1 MPRACAIPW
10 GFKSEPG
17 GGRADAG
24 QRMAGNAWLG
34 TLALAET
41 ASMPRGALS
50 GRPRQTSGQQQ
61 EFDSVDS
68 IESDSSNQILGS
80 AILETSRIL
89 RPHRSGS
96 KKSKKLLCKKF
107 RESCSCS
114 CQELDRLSFQRKRF
128 SPCSFSARQQAAAQ
142 LSLSGKIEPRS
153 IAQGLPVLADSLI
166 FKQPSVARAPSF
178 AVTAGASPR
187 RIASTKSCI

>member
-1 MPRACAIPW
+1 MVCLDRVLTGAAFGGFERKVTDGSQGANYAAPMPRACAIPR

-68 IESDSSNQILGS
+68 IESDSSNQILG
-80 AILETSRIL
+80 
-89 RPHRSGS
+89 
-96 KKSKKLLCKKF
+96 
-107 RESCSCS
+107 
-114 CQELDRLSFQRKRF
+114 
-128 SPCSFSARQQAAAQ
+128 
-142 LSLSGKIEPRS
+142 
-153 IAQGLPVLADSLI
+153 
-166 FKQPSVARAPSF
+166 
-178 AVTAGASPR
+178 
-187 RIASTKSCI
+187 